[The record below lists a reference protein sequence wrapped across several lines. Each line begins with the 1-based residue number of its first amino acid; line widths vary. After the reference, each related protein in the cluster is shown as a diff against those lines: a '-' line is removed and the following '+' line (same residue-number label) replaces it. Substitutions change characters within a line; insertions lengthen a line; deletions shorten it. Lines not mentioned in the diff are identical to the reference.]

1 MHPEVELREISPMS
15 SGYTPPHAGAASVSL
30 AVQMTTQG
38 APELATP
45 KRPTSDHRNK
55 AAVWKGIDEHG
66 GYADSGEKTDDAEG
80 NREDPERGKLYLV

>member
-15 SGYTPPHAGAASVSL
+15 SGYTPPHAGAVSVSL

-38 APELATP
+38 APELATA

-55 AAVWKGIDEHG
+55 AAVWKGKMSME
-66 GYADSGEKTDDAEG
+66 AT
-80 NREDPERGKLYLV
+80 